1 MIRKLWLTG
10 SCFLLISFAAISAHA
25 DIELM
30 DTPVKVTATLHTV
43 EEESGLE
50 ASIAVHNGPIAQ
62 LVNTTVTGMTNG
74 NAATL
79 LRKQIS
85 WRDPYL
91 FVHSSCNANSVRRC
105 GGDVVFKVFDN
116 KVIRLGD
123 FVVTENPVYT
133 NGRFYDGYDKLGEHI
148 GFTIVMRDVNDALQV
163 EPALTWSANAAVWKI
178 RSTHITSVHPA
189 REWSDAEW
197 DKYFDAVLNNAALA
211 RYCNQS
217 DELQALLDAVNPL
230 LDVDHRRMLTDTLS
244 KVIPLEKPRAW
255 RKAY

>member
-10 SCFLLISFAAISAHA
+10 FCFISLSCAAVARA
-25 DIELM
+25 DIELT
-30 DTPVKVTATLHTV
+30 DTPIKITASLHTV

-62 LVNTTVTGMTNG
+62 LVNTTISGMTDA

-91 FVHSSCNANSVRRC
+91 FVRSSCNANSVRRC

-116 KVIRLGD
+116 KVIRMGD
-123 FVVTENPVYT
+123 FIGTDSPVYA
-133 NGRFYDGYDKLGEHI
+133 NGRFYDGYDKLGERVD
-148 GFTIVMRDVNDALQV
+148 FTIVMRDVNDALQV
-163 EPALTWSANAAVWKI
+163 EPELTWSANAAVWRI
-178 RSTHITSVHPA
+178 RSAHIASVHPA
-189 REWSDAEW
+189 RDWSDAEW
-197 DKYFDAVLNNAALA
+197 EKYFDAVLNNAALA

-217 DELQALLDAVNPL
+217 DQLQSLLDMINL
-230 LDVDHRRMLTDTLS
+230 SLDTDHRRMLTDALS
-244 KVIPLEKPRAW
+244 KVIPLEKPKAW